1 MASWRAFHE
10 VRPDLAD
17 PARELL
23 YQFGVGLGFLG
34 TVRPDGGPRV
44 HPMCP
49 IITAD
54 GLYALI
60 TPSPK
65 GRDLLRDGRYALHSF
80 PCPDNEDAC
89 YLTGGAIERTD
100 PELRAA
106 IEDQFV
112 AERSQFPIPKEHLAG
127 QLLVELD
134 IETVMV
140 TTSTGHGDPDPQHTI
155 WHQPN

>member
-1 MASWRAFHE
+1 MASWRAFQT

-17 PARELL
+17 ASRALL

-49 IITAD
+49 IITDD
-54 GLYALI
+54 GLYGLI
-60 TPSPK
+60 VESPK
-65 GRDLLRDGRYALHSF
+65 ARDLRREGRYALHSF
-80 PCPDNEDAC
+80 PFPDNEDAC
-89 YLTGGAIERTD
+89 YLTGRAVERTER
-100 PELRAA
+100 ELRDA

-127 QLLVELD
+127 QLLVEFD
-134 IETVMV
+134 IQTVMV
-140 TTSTGHGDPDPQHTI
+140 TRTTGHGDPNPQHTI
-155 WHQPN
+155 WHEPE